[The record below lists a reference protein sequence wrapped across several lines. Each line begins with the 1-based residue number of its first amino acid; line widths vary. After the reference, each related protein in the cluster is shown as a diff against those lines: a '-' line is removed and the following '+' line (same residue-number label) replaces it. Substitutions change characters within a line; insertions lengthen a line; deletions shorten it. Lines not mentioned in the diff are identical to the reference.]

1 MKYLFLIGLLLSGC
15 AQMSAQPPARTFVF
29 DCDGGYRLVA
39 TFAPGTEGK
48 LQLELPGAAQT
59 LLPVPAAS
67 GARYFADGIEF
78 WNKGP
83 EASVTIDG
91 QAPRQCRTNPSAT
104 IWENARRRGVLL
116 RATGN
121 EPGWYLEI
129 GPKRMLYVG
138 RYGQQVLDFPFDA
151 SRISHQHA
159 STFYRTSTPEYQLE
173 AKVEPGDCVDN
184 MSGEKFTQRV
194 TLHLNTQTF
203 YGCGRQ
209 LN

>member
-39 TFAPGTEGK
+39 TFAPGTAGK

-59 LLPVPAAS
+59 LLPVAAAS

-83 EASVTIDG
+83 NASVTIDG

-151 SRISHQHA
+151 SRITHQHA

-173 AKVEPGDCVDN
+173 AKVEPGDCVDSMN
-184 MSGEKFTQRV
+184 GEKFTRRV